1 VYLNLVAQ
9 ELEKGNGAIFLV
21 PEIALTPQM
30 ERQFF
35 ERFGDLL
42 ALHHSKLSPKEK
54 YNNWLDLVS
63 GKKRVVLGARSA
75 IFTPVKNLSLVIV
88 DEEGESS
95 YKQDTSPL
103 YDTRVLCEY
112 IQNTRGIKVVFGSAT
127 PSLRSFFKI
136 KDEQFAYHP
145 MKSRFNKK
153 TLPEFH
159 VVNLKSEFHNK
170 NKSVFSKYLHEKMS
184 KELSLGNQVILFV
197 SRRGH
202 SSFVMCRSCS
212 EVLECKNCNISLTY
226 HDSKRLHCHYCA
238 YQIVMPKVCPTCQ
251 STAIKYFGLGTQ
263 KVEEFF
269 KKEFPDVKY
278 GRLDTDVT
286 RYKGALE
293 SVLKDMGD
301 KKIQVLI
308 GTQMIAKGLDFED
321 VTLTAILNPDSMV
334 KMGDY
339 SARERAF
346 SLFIQIAGRAGRSE
360 KSGNVILQTYTP
372 ENDVYE
378 FCKKYEVDEFL
389 AAELA
394 SRKELQ
400 FPPFYHL
407 IQFLSSSE
415 DVKIAEQNIEKF
427 YIELQKVLQ
436 ENVDYILYPPQTSPL
451 EKIDRRYRFRIVLKA
466 QFDPSIWANVFA
478 LIKSYRSKNKSR
490 LKVIVDAENLL

>member
-1 VYLNLVAQ
+1 
-9 ELEKGNGAIFLV
+9 
-21 PEIALTPQM
+21 M

-35 ERFGDLL
+35 DRFGDLL

-88 DEEGESS
+88 DEEGEGS

-112 IQNTRGIKVVFGSAT
+112 IQNHRGVKVVFGSAT

-136 KDEQFAYHP
+136 KDGQFAYHA
-145 MKSRFNKK
+145 MKGRFNKK

-159 VVNLKSEFHNK
+159 IVNLKSEFHKK
-170 NKSVFSKYLHEKMS
+170 NKSIFSKFLHEKMS
-184 KELSLGNQVILFV
+184 KELALGNQVILFV

-226 HDSKRLHCHYCA
+226 HDSKRLHCHYCD
-238 YQIVMPKVCPTCQ
+238 YQITMPNTCPSCE

-269 KKEFPDVKY
+269 KKEFPNVKY
-278 GRLDTDVT
+278 ARLDTDVT

-293 SVLKDMGD
+293 SVLKSMGN
-301 KKIQVLI
+301 KEIQVLI

-339 SARERAF
+339 SAREKAF

-378 FCKKYEVDEFL
+378 FCKKYEVDDFL
-389 AAELA
+389 EAELI

-400 FPPFYHL
+400 FPPYYHL

-427 YIELQKVLQ
+427 YLELKFSLQ
-436 ENVDYILYPPQTSPL
+436 ENFDYILYPPQSSPL
-451 EKIDRRYRFRIVLKA
+451 EKIDKRYRFRIVLKTP
-466 QFDPSIWANVFA
+466 FDQNIWESVFN